1 MDGRPLVRNASS
13 RQTIDYLRFR
23 RDMPRPANATPTRA
37 QAEDPRGAT
46 AIVQL
51 VVLPAPLVVVEVVS
65 VPLEDEPLSLDPLD
79 EPLAPE
85 ELLPLEL
92 LPVDALPLELL
103 PLLDPDDG
111 ATVIVQ
117 AVPIQ
122 VAP

>member
-1 MDGRPLVRNASS
+1 
-13 RQTIDYLRFR
+13 
-23 RDMPRPANATPTRA
+23 MPSPANATPTRA

-51 VVLPAPLVVVEVVS
+51 VVLPAPLVVVVVS
-65 VPLEDEPLSLDPLD
+65 LPLEDEPLSLDPLD

-85 ELLPLEL
+85 ELLP
-92 LPVDALPLELL
+92 VDALPLELL
-103 PLLDPDDG
+103 PLLDPDEG

-117 AVPIQ
+117 AVPTQ